1 MTSWWTS
8 GGQRLLTGAL
18 WLTGAGI
25 VSKFLGAFYR
35 IPLARILGSEGVGLY
50 QMVYPVYTVALSL
63 ATAGLPVA
71 ISVLVAER
79 ATRGDHPGAYR
90 FFLASFWLLLV
101 LGCCATLLLLAYA
114 ETIAHVVL
122 RDGRTLY
129 SLWAIAPAVLLTA
142 LMAAFRGFFQGY
154 QQMAPTALSQVVEQI
169 VRVGIILAVSGIM
182 VRYGV
187 DVGAAGATSGA
198 VAGGMAGLAVLWLF
212 FYAWR
217 RKVHSGHYSA
227 GQAEAAAA
235 WAGPTDRFRL
245 GRAFPNGMAG
255 SMADRLAGAFR
266 GAFWGG
272 ADLLAM
278 WKSLL
283 VLSLPISLGG
293 LVIPLMQTV
302 DAALI
307 PRGLQA
313 AGFSAPQAAALFGEF
328 SGMAAALVGFP
339 IIVTGAVSA
348 SLVPAIASAWKG
360 GNSLVAVERYRS
372 AMRLSSMLA
381 WPAAFGM
388 AALAAPICEMLFHA
402 PGATEPLLW
411 LAPTIIPTA
420 FYQVASAGLQGMG
433 RTAFPVFALA
443 LGAALK
449 VVCNLILLPR
459 WGLIGAAAGSNGAF
473 LLSALMVLA
482 YIGWRGGFSFP
493 WGAALLKP
501 ALAATMM
508 AGYAI
513 SGAPYLTSLAG
524 GWIGLALSVATA
536 GIVYGLTMLA
546 IGGIQEKDLALL
558 PRVGPRLAAWH
569 RRFWGA

>member
-90 FFLASFWLLLV
+90 FFLASFWLLLT
-101 LGCCATLLLLAYA
+101 LGCGATLLLLAYA
-114 ETIAHVVL
+114 ETIARVVL
-122 RDGRTLY
+122 RDDRTLY

-142 LMAAFRGFFQGY
+142 LMAAYRGFFQGY

-169 VRVGIILAVSGIM
+169 VRVGIILAVSGIL

-187 DVGAAGATSGA
+187 DIGAAGATSGA

-217 RKVHSGHYSA
+217 RSGPYSA
-227 GQAEAAAA
+227 GQAEAAVA
-235 WAGPTDRFRL
+235 WTGSADPFRL
-245 GRAFPNGMAG
+245 GRAFPSGMAG
-255 SMADRLAGAFR
+255 APLAGALR
-266 GAFWGG
+266 GALRGG

-283 VLSLPISLGG
+283 VLSLPISIGG

-313 AGFSAPQAAALFGEF
+313 AGFSAHQAAALFGEF

-360 GNSLVAVERYRS
+360 GNSLAAIERYRS

-381 WPAAFGM
+381 WPAAFGL
-388 AALAAPICEMLFHA
+388 AALAAPICEGLFQA
-402 PGATEPLLW
+402 PGAAEPLLW
-411 LAPTIIPTA
+411 LAPSIIPTA

-473 LLSALMVLA
+473 LLSALLVLA

-513 SGAPYLTSLAG
+513 SGAPYLTSVAG

-536 GIVYGLTMLA
+536 GIVYVLTMLA
-546 IGGIQEKDLALL
+546 IGGIQERDLALL
-558 PRVGPRLAAWH
+558 PRVGPPLAAWH

>member
-1 MTSWWTS
+1 MTTWWTS

-79 ATRGDHPGAYR
+79 ASRGDHPAAYR
-90 FFLASFWLLLV
+90 FFLASFWLLLI
-101 LGCCATLLLLAYA
+101 LGCGATFLLLRFA

-122 RDGRTLY
+122 RDDRTLY

-154 QQMAPTALSQVVEQI
+154 QQMAPTALSQVAEQI
-169 VRVGIILAVSGIM
+169 VRVATILAVSGVL
-182 VRYGV
+182 VRYGI

-212 FYAWR
+212 FYHWR
-217 RKVHSGHYSA
+217 RRIHSGAYGA
-227 GQAEAAAA
+227 GQAETAAAM
-235 WAGPTDRFRL
+235 AGRRSRL
-245 GRAFPNGMAG
+245 DSPMGGPLAGGRGGRA
-255 SMADRLAGAFR
+255 D
-266 GAFWGG
+266 WV
-272 ADLLAM
+272 AM

-313 AGFSAPQAAALFGEF
+313 AGFSASQAASLFGEF
-328 SGMAAALVGFP
+328 SGMANALVGFP

-360 GNSLVAVERYRS
+360 GHGLAAAERYRS
-372 AMRLSSMLA
+372 ALRLSGLLA

-388 AALAAPICEMLFHA
+388 AALAGPICDLLFHA
-402 PGATEPLLW
+402 PGAAEPLFW

-420 FYQVASAGLQGMG
+420 FYQVASAALQGMG
-433 RTAFPVFALA
+433 RTAFPVLALA

-449 VVCNLILLPR
+449 VAGNLFLLPR
-459 WGLIGAAAGSNGAF
+459 WGLIGAAMGSNGAF
-473 LLSALMVLA
+473 LLSALLVLA
-482 YIGWRGGFSFP
+482 YIGWRGGFAFP

-513 SGAPYLTSLAG
+513 SGAPFLASLAG
-524 GWIGLALSVATA
+524 EWAGLALSVASA
-536 GIVYGLTMLA
+536 GLVYGLTLLA
-546 IGGIQEKDLALL
+546 IGGIQERDLALL
-558 PRVGPRLAAWH
+558 PRVGPPLAAWH